1 VAIVSSVR
9 AWVFV
14 SVVAIGAAQ
23 GCGSDE
29 EPAAANPSGGRAG
42 SSSGSSGKSGSGTG
56 GSSSGRSGVSGAAG
70 EEPGGGKAGRTGSG
84 GTETS
89 AGEGGT
95 DEPGNAGRGG
105 AGASSNGGRSG
116 AANGGEGGD
125 GGDGPVS
132 ETDIAWIYE
141 EPYNPI
147 DIGLTLDAAR
157 AIEAVVPLTGGTLTA
172 TGADGT
178 TYTLVI
184 PDGALK
190 YETPI
195 RITPVATITGMPF
208 GNGPLAVHLEP
219 EGLSLNDFAT
229 LTITPAVALPE
240 NERLLIGYQA
250 DGRGLAV
257 PLPDPNSSEIRIKL
271 LHFSGAGVTRGLLG
285 DLEAVR
291 RRLGG
296 NVEARLSSEIS
307 LAIQTARATNQSPE
321 ILWARV
327 DAYLNEYVE
336 RVVRPRMAAA
346 SEGCAEARVAIE
358 TMLRLERIRQLLG
371 LSTEENS
378 LLGEMAPLMSMM
390 MDICLREEFEMC
402 RDEHVIH
409 RILPIWLSIT
419 RQAQLLGLE
428 GVQASGEQ
436 YVEKCLRFTL
446 ALDSTGTFTASEVM
460 EETLV
465 TSEVPLRF
473 NADELIIDGEGPL
486 ENDSLSVTTASPCV
500 VDSVTLSDETTF
512 TVTRM
517 AWVVPAFDP
526 SLTLGT
532 VTDVRMN
539 FVPGATNESATQS
552 CEGGPSV
559 PAAVVPWTSIFG
571 VANPFEYDVNGFIM
585 TGWTIEGDV
594 EYARRITQGSAEGL
608 TESGEFVLRHVPA
621 AE

>member
-1 VAIVSSVR
+1 VSSAR
-9 AWVFV
+9 AWVLV
-14 SVVAIGAAQ
+14 AVVAVAAAQ
-23 GCGSDE
+23 GCGSNDE
-29 EPAAANPSGGRAG
+29 EPAAPNPSGARAG

-56 GSSSGRSGVSGAAG
+56 GSSSGRSGAPGAAG
-70 EEPGGGKAGRTGSG
+70 EDPGGGKAGRTGSG

-89 AGEGGT
+89 AGEGGN
-95 DEPGNAGRGG
+95 DEPGDAGQGG
-105 AGASSNGGRSG
+105 AGTSSNGGRSG
-116 AANGGEGGD
+116 AASGGV
-125 GGDGPVS
+125 GPVPS
-132 ETDIAWIYE
+132 TDLAWIYD

-147 DIGLTLDAAR
+147 DVGLTLDAAR

-195 RITPVATITGMPF
+195 TMTPVATITGMPF
-208 GNGPLAVHLEP
+208 GNGPLAVQLEP
-219 EGLSLNDFAT
+219 EGLSFNDFAT

-250 DGRGLAV
+250 DGRGLTV

-296 NVEARLSSEIS
+296 NVEARLSSAIS

-327 DAYLNEYVE
+327 DAYLDEYVE
-336 RVVRPRMAAA
+336 RVVRPRIAAA
-346 SEGCAEARVAIE
+346 SEGCAEARVAVE
-358 TMLRLERIRQLLG
+358 TILRLERIRQLLG

-378 LLGEMAPLMSMM
+378 LLGEMTPLMAMM

-409 RILPIWLSIT
+409 RILPIWASIT

-446 ALDSTGTFTASEVM
+446 ALDSTGTITASELTEV
-460 EETLV
+460 THV

-473 NADELIIDGEGPL
+473 NASELIIDGEGPL
-486 ENDSLSVTTASPCV
+486 VNDSLSVSVAPPCTIV
-500 VDSVTLSDETTF
+500 SKTLGGSTF

-532 VTDVRMN
+532 VTDLRLN
-539 FVPGATNESATQS
+539 FVAGPTNESATED
-552 CEGGPSV
+552 CGGGPV
-559 PAAVVPWTSIFG
+559 PSAVVPWTSIFM
-571 VANPFEYDVNGFIM
+571 VTNPFEYDVHGFIM
-585 TGWTIEGDV
+585 TGWTIEGEE
-594 EYARRITQGSAEGL
+594 EYARRITQGSAQAT
-608 TESGEFVLRHVPA
+608 TESGEVVLRHVPA

>member
-1 VAIVSSVR
+1 VAIVSLAR

-14 SVVAIGAAQ
+14 SVFAIGAAQ
-23 GCGSDE
+23 GCGSDDE

-56 GSSSGRSGVSGAAG
+56 GSSSGRSGASGAAG

-95 DEPGNAGRGG
+95 DEPGDAGRGG
-105 AGASSNGGRSG
+105 AGTSG
-116 AANGGEGGD
+116 AANGGEGGE
-125 GGDGPVS
+125 GPVS
-132 ETDIAWIYE
+132 DTDLAWIYE

-147 DIGLTLDAAR
+147 DVGVTLDAAR

-195 RITPVATITGMPF
+195 NMTPLATITGMPF
-208 GNGPLAVHLEP
+208 GTGPLAVHLEP

-240 NERLLIGYQA
+240 DERLLIGYQA
-250 DGRGLAV
+250 DGRGLDV

-271 LHFSGAGVTRGLLG
+271 LHFSGAGVTKGLLG

-296 NVEARLSSEIS
+296 NVEARLSSAIS

-336 RVVRPRMAAA
+336 RVVRPRIAAA

-409 RILPIWLSIT
+409 RILPIWASIT

-446 ALDSTGTFTASEVM
+446 VLDSTGTFTASEIM
-460 EETLV
+460 EETHV

-473 NADELIIDGEGPL
+473 NASELIIDGEGPL
-486 ENDSLSVTTASPCV
+486 KNDSLEVSTASPCV
-500 VDSVTLSDETTF
+500 VDSVTTSDETTF

-539 FVPGATNESATQS
+539 FVAGATNESATQS
-552 CEGGPSV
+552 CDGAPSV
-559 PAAVVPWTSIFG
+559 PAAVVPWTSLFM
-571 VANPFEYDVNGFIM
+571 VTNPFEYDVNGFIM
-585 TGWTIEGDV
+585 TGWTIEGGV
-594 EYARRITQGSAEGL
+594 EYARRITQGSADGT
-608 TESGEFVLRHVPA
+608 TESGEVVLRHVPA